1 LGTQSREMLSPA
13 LFSPTRGATGF
24 VFSLGDELDPACLTI
39 PPLLVERSGHGR
51 LGKARLHRLSVQT
64 FTLSRSENRASNAR
78 PGFLQPVVKH
88 PCTPVEF
95 GKRARNAFIELP
107 DGAGS

>member
-1 LGTQSREMLSPA
+1 
-13 LFSPTRGATGF
+13 

-64 FTLSRSENRASNAR
+64 FTLSR
-78 PGFLQPVVKH
+78 G
-88 PCTPVEF
+88 
-95 GKRARNAFIELP
+95 
-107 DGAGS
+107 